1 MKIFSLRSFYFYVFC
16 IFKFLISE
24 NIVAQTIPEPE
35 RVRSYDVLHYNINVT
50 PDIAQKKIAGTVI
63 GQVVPLDNNFNIL
76 ELDAVAFKV
85 FNVKINGVDVNS
97 YTNTGK
103 QIQIMLDRVY
113 STNDTITYEI
123 SYECFPQRGFYFVH
137 PTELDPSHPYQFW
150 TQGEGEDNKHWIPIY
165 DYPNDKSTSEIYVT
179 VDENFKTISNGS
191 LVETQVSESTGKKTD
206 HWAMDKPHV
215 SYLIMLGG
223 GDYHIFEE
231 HFEHLPIQSYIDQHK
246 IAEGEYSF
254 RRTDDMVGL
263 FNNKFGVWYPWANYK
278 QVVVKDFIY
287 GGMENTTA
295 TVLNERA
302 YFDQHVE
309 DHYTSEPLIAH
320 ELGHQWWGDL
330 ITCKNWSELWL
341 NESFATYSDD
351 LWNLHV
357 NGKDEF
363 DYGIM
368 KNGDAFYRA
377 EKRLGRFSIWAGRGS
392 VTANIYDK
400 GAVTLNM
407 MRDVV
412 GDSLFYMSLQ
422 SFLLDNAFKTVETQD
437 LVNSFNKIAG
447 ASNVRG
453 MNDFKW
459 MFDQWIWNAGYP
471 EFEVSYT
478 YDDVLRQLKYK
489 VKQTQKIDSLT
500 PVFQMPLKIL
510 IKSEAGEQIEEI
522 FIKDADEGFVF
533 TLIDK
538 PSYIVFNH
546 ENTYLAKTDYKR
558 SHSEAYEQT
567 LKNYYAINRISA
579 IREIKNFEYDK
590 IIPEILNTVLLND
603 EFWGARYEAAMTL
616 SKFDKKRVR
625 EVLRE
630 AYYKNDNPKVK
641 RGVIDA
647 IGIIGNDEDK
657 NFINNILKTE
667 QDEYLI
673 AEALKSGLKVYPREE
688 YRDKLINFKDNG
700 SHRNVVVN
708 AVLDGL
714 DSLSR
719 INPDAKIKDALISI
733 AFGKDID
740 GRVRAKAVDALR
752 FYAADPQ
759 VKSLAKKYLDWNFR
773 VMEESLIQLLGRS
786 EDRSMITT
794 LKELDAKTTDDA
806 IHKQIDKAIKK
817 LEK

>member
-1 MKIFSLRSFYFYVFC
+1 MKHFLSVLFFCLFIFLSSS
-16 IFKFLISE
+16 IS
-24 NIVAQTIPEPE
+24 QTVPEPE
-35 RVRSYDVLHYNINVT
+35 RVRTYDVLHYKINVT
-50 PDIAQKKIAGTVI
+50 PDISQKKITGTVI
-63 GQVVPLDNNFNIL
+63 GQLIPLDNNFDIL
-76 ELDAVAFKV
+76 ELDGVALKIFSVKV
-85 FNVKINGVDVNS
+85 NGQEVNS

-103 QIQIMLDRVY
+103 KIEIMLDKVY
-113 STNDTITYEI
+113 NTNDTITYEI

-179 VDENFKTISNGS
+179 TDDNFKTISNGFLTET
-191 LVETQVSESTGKKTD
+191 LVSGLVGKKTD
-206 HWAMDKPHV
+206 HWVMDKPHV

-231 HFEHLPIQSYIDQHK
+231 HFEHLPVQSYIDKNK

-278 QVVVKDFIY
+278 QVVVKDFVY

-357 NGKDEF
+357 NGKDEY

-368 KNGDAFYRA
+368 KNGDAFFRA
-377 EKRLGRFSIWAGRGS
+377 EKRLGRYSIWAGRGS
-392 VTANIYDK
+392 VTANNYDK

-412 GDSLFYMSLQ
+412 GDSLFFMSLQ
-422 SFLLDNAFKTVETQD
+422 TFLLDNAFKTVETQD

-459 MFDQWIWNAGYP
+459 MFDQWIWQAGYP
-471 EFEVSYT
+471 EFDVSYT
-478 YDDVLRQLKYK
+478 YDENLRQLKYH

-500 PVFQMPLKIL
+500 PVFMMPLKIL
-510 IKSEAGEQIEEI
+510 IKSEAGEQVEEI
-522 FIKDADEGFVF
+522 FVKDADEEFIF
-533 TLIDK
+533 TLVDK
-538 PSYIVFNH
+538 PQYIVFNH
-546 ENTYLAKTDYKR
+546 ENTYLTKTNYKR
-558 SHSEAYEQT
+558 SHSEAYEQA
-567 LKNYYAINRISA
+567 LKNSYAINRISA
-579 IREIKNFEYDK
+579 IREIKGFEYDK
-590 IIPEILNTVLLND
+590 IIPEIMNTVLLNGN
-603 EFWGARYEAAMTL
+603 FWGERYEAAMTL

-630 AYYKNDNPKVK
+630 AYFKNEHPKVK
-641 RGVIDA
+641 RGIIEA
-647 IGIIGNDEDK
+647 LGIIGNDEDK
-657 NFINNILKTE
+657 NFINNILKAE
-667 QDEYLI
+667 EDNYII
-673 AEALKSGLKVYPREE
+673 AEALKSGWKIYPRDE
-688 YRDKLINFKDNG
+688 YRDMLISFKDKE
-700 SHRNVVVN
+700 SHRH
-708 AVLDGL
+708 AVRSAVIDGL
-714 DSLSR
+714 DSLS
-719 INPDAKIKDALISI
+719 KIKPDDKIKTALISI
-733 AFGKDID
+733 AFGKDVD

-752 FYAADPQ
+752 FYATDVE
-759 VKSLAKKYLDWNFR
+759 VKALAKKHLDWNFR

-786 EDRSMITT
+786 EDKSMIAL
-794 LKELDAKTTDDA
+794 LKEHDAKTTDDA
-806 IHKQIDKAIKK
+806 LKKEIDKSIKK